1 MRSRLRGQEHTGNIA
16 RWMKILLDESVPQK
30 LRLIIEGGHTVVTA
44 WYQGWSGLK
53 NGALLNAAEKAG
65 FDLFITADQE
75 LSYQQNLTG
84 RKMALVV
91 LSTNNWPS
99 SGHISPAS
107 WLRWKRPHRAAIPRW
122 TFRRKSSPRRV
133 SLPGFAAPEISWVVE
148 GYGFF
153 RSGGRRAINGLTK
166 SVHESVAENQ

>member
-1 MRSRLRGQEHTGNIA
+1 
-16 RWMKILLDESVPQK
+16 MKILLDESVPQK

-53 NGALLNAAEKAG
+53 NGALLNAAEQEG

-91 LSTNNWPS
+91 LSTNNWEFVKA
-99 SGHISPAS
+99 HIAGIMVAVE
-107 WLRWKRPHRAAIPRW
+107 AA
-122 TFRRKSSPRRV
+122 K
-133 SLPGFAAPEISWVVE
+133 PGSYTEVKVPE
-148 GYGFF
+148 
-153 RSGGRRAINGLTK
+153 R
-166 SVHESVAENQ
+166 